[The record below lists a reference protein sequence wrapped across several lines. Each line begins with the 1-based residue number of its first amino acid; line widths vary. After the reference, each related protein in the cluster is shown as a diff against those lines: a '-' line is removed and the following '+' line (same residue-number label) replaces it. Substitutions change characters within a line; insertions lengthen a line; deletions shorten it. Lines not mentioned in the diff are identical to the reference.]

1 MEWDIWVIVR
11 ALVTPLHTVI
21 EFGARFGT
29 SSCVLADATANSG
42 RVVSVEVDASVYEHL
57 MHNREQHRCN
67 FHVVQ
72 GSVASTRLVRAG
84 HGKLHSGY
92 AFTMKSVDHS
102 NRSSTVPN
110 LRFTEVEDATKL
122 RFDVAVVDC
131 EACIGDVLGDGSGG
145 VGTLVDQLDLII
157 LELDGDHT
165 AAHAQLYSSW
175 TAKLL
180 SRGFHRIWAS
190 QDTMDVYAQWSQQ
203 LYYHVW
209 QRAVPL
215 AGASHLPR
223 YNRSS
228 CSETRRRMN
237 YTTAEI
243 RCATSRGF

>member
-1 MEWDIWVIVR
+1 MLHLQSSRKVCAEVI
-11 ALVTPLHTVI
+11 
-21 EFGARFGT
+21 GD
-29 SSCVLADATANSG
+29 DAPA
-42 RVVSVEVDASVYEHL
+42 EVDPDAVLMDLGLDSLGLAELVNQLELVYGEG
-57 MHNREQHRCN
+57 CI
-67 FHVVQ
+67 
-72 GSVASTRLVRAG
+72 S
-84 HGKLHSGY
+84 
-92 AFTMKSVDHS
+92 
-102 NRSSTVPN
+102 
-110 LRFTEVEDATKL
+110 
-122 RFDVAVVDC
+122 
-131 EACIGDVLGDGSGG
+131 IGDVLGDGSGG

-190 QDTMDVYAQWSQQ
+190 QDTMDVYAQWSQR
-203 LYYHVW
+203 LYSHVW